1 MQPSALTLVNIFCCF
16 ILLGC
21 RIPAPSDSALSNWTV
36 ATTEL
41 GIPSTYPIHKNHS
54 VGSPY
59 GMRKHPVTGLHKLHG
74 GQDIPC
80 KKGTRIRS
88 VAAGEVTMSEH
99 SSTAGNII
107 EIEHFGSKTIH
118 TRYLHLNKRH
128 LGVGKT
134 VARGQVIG
142 TCGNTGRSTGP
153 HLHFEVRVDN
163 RTVPPLK
170 LKKPWQQ
177 NKGQWNVL
185 YGY

>member
-1 MQPSALTLVNIFCCF
+1 
-16 ILLGC
+16 
-21 RIPAPSDSALSNWTV
+21 
-36 ATTEL
+36 
-41 GIPSTYPIHKNHS
+41 
-54 VGSPY
+54 
-59 GMRKHPVTGLHKLHG
+59 MRKHPVTGQHKLHA
-74 GQDIPC
+74 GQDFPC

-163 RTVPPLK
+163 RPVPPLK

-177 NKGQWNVL
+177 NKAQWNVL